1 MVVTLDA
8 KVERRAQKD
17 REEDR
22 LALWQAVLVV
32 GTVAIVLGFLGNI
45 LREGAVRD
53 RDALGAWWGS

>member
-1 MVVTLDA
+1 MVVALDA

-22 LALWQAVLVV
+22 LALWQTVFVV

-53 RDALGAWWGS
+53 LDALGAWWGS